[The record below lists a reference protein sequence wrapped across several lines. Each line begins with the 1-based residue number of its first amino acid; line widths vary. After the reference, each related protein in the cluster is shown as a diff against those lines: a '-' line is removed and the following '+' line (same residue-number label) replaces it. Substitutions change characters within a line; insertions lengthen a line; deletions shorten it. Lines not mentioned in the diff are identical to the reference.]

1 MGPAPLTTLDVAL
14 SGVTALGFD
23 TPPFIYFI
31 ERHPAYV
38 HLVREVFLRVDAGTI
53 AGYSSAVTL
62 TEVLTKPKELRD
74 TIIEQ
79 EYRSLLLASRNFT
92 LVVVD
97 ALVAEHAAELRARHR
112 LRTPDALQVAAAL
125 SAGCEAFL
133 TNDRSLRRVSELR
146 VLVLDDLTL

>member
-1 MGPAPLTTLDVAL
+1 M
-14 SGVTALGFD
+14 
-23 TPPFIYFI
+23 
-31 ERHPAYV
+31 
-38 HLVREVFLRVDAGTI
+38 
-53 AGYSSAVTL
+53 TL

-92 LVVVD
+92 LVAVD
-97 ALVAEHAAELRARHR
+97 ALVAEHAAGLRARHR
-112 LRTPDALQVAAAL
+112 LRTPDALQVAAAV